1 MTGEI
6 LTLQSTIMCPHGG
19 QATLITSNSRV
30 STTNS
35 FWLLETDV
43 HTVTGCPFTLPGPKY
58 SPCIRIEWSAGST
71 KTSVN
76 GTPVLKRESTGLCY
90 NAEGAPQ
97 GTATVANT
105 QMKVTTQ

>member
-1 MTGEI
+1 MTGDI
-6 LTLQSTIMCPHGG
+6 LTLQSTIMCPRGRE
-19 QATLITSNSRV
+19 ATLITSNSRV

-43 HTVTGCPFTLPGPKY
+43 HTVMGCPFTTPVPKY
-58 SPCIRIEWSAGST
+58 YPCIRIEWSAGST
-71 KTSVN
+71 KTTIN

-97 GTATVANT
+97 GTAMVVNT
-105 QMKVTTQ
+105 QMKVTTL